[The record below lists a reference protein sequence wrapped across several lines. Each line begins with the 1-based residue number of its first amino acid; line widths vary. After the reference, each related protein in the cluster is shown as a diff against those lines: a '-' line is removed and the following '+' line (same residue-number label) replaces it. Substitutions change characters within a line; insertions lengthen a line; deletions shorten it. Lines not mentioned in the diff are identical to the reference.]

1 MDFFHWLSQIS
12 QSTAPPGQPFAP
24 QWQYVALA
32 LLIPALLGV
41 ILAVIWKALEKALGV
56 KIGGG
61 SI

>member
-12 QSTAPPGQPFAP
+12 QSTVPPGQPFVP

-32 LLIPALLGV
+32 LLLPALLGA
-41 ILAVIWKALEKALGV
+41 ILAGILKALEKAFGV
-56 KIGGG
+56 KLGGG

>member
-1 MDFFHWLSQIS
+1 MDFLHWLSQIS
-12 QSTAPPGQPFAP
+12 QSAAPPGQPFAP

-41 ILAVIWKALEKALGV
+41 ILAGILKALEKALGV
-56 KIGGG
+56 RLGGG